1 MQDGVVGA
9 ALEVIAISEVR
20 PLLEGVEPSQPGS
33 PFSSDELAYARGKRD
48 PERRLAARLAAKR
61 AALRLLGAG
70 FELRDA
76 EIRRGRGGPP
86 QLLLS
91 ERARRRLLEL
101 GGERALVSLSH
112 GREHAAA
119 AVLFV
124 KPR

>member
-1 MQDGVVGA
+1 MEDGVVGA
-9 ALEVIAISEVR
+9 ALEVVEIAEVR
-20 PLLEGVEPSQPGS
+20 PLLEGSEASERGS
-33 PFSSDELAYARGKRD
+33 PFSSGELAYAQGKRD

-61 AALRLLGAG
+61 AAVRLLGAG
-70 FELRDA
+70 FDLRDA
-76 EIRRGRGGPP
+76 EVRRGRGGPP

-91 ERARRRLLEL
+91 ARARRRLLEL

-124 KPR
+124 QPR